1 MIPITRTRLL
11 KAKRV
16 KKSQILQKTTDIAS
30 IITKL
35 SQIIAFCYFSSYTVE
50 RISEVLQTLSEQ
62 LCIPFL
68 LIWKEN
74 FTIKTHFKKIQLKS
88 CSYN

>member
-1 MIPITRTRLL
+1 MIPITRMRLL

-16 KKSQILQKTTDIAS
+16 KKSQILRKTTDISS

-35 SQIIAFCYFSSYTVE
+35 SQIITFCYFSSYTVE
-50 RISEVLQTLSEQ
+50 IISEVLQTLSEQ

-74 FTIKTHFKKIQLKS
+74 STITTHFKKIQLKR